1 MGFRKIWSYII
12 QLIAIVIII
21 YLVSFKSEITP
32 KDVVNMV
39 FWCTMFLIE
48 EIRQVKW
55 IVEPKEEETEEN
67 DDNN

>member
-1 MGFRKIWSYII
+1 MEFKKIWSII
-12 QLIAIVIII
+12 VQLIAIVIII

-48 EIRQVKW
+48 EVRQVKW
-55 IVEPKEEETEEN
+55 IVEPKEEET
-67 DDNN
+67 NNNN